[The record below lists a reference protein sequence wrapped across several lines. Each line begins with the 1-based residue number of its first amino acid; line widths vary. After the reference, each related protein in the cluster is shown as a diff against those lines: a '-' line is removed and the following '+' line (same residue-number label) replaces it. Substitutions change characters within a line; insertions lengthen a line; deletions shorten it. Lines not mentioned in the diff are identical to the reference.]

1 MRIVLPVNDD
11 DTEEKLPNIR
21 QHCISCKSGV
31 FNLMFADFFYRTK
44 QCITRGPISLGLTQ

>member
-44 QCITRGPISLGLTQ
+44 QCITISLGLTQ